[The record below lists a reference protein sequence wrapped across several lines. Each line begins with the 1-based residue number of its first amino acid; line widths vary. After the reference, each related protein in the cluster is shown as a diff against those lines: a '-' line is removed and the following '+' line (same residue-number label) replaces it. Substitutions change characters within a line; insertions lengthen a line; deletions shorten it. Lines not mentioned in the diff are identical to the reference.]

1 MTRLSVEMLAADA
14 PEPITSAGHAQ
25 LGIAVLAGIAVI
37 VLLITKFKL
46 HAFLSLTIGSL
57 ALGAI
62 AGAPLD
68 KVLLSFSAGLG
79 STVAGVGVLI
89 ALGAILG
96 KMLADSGGADQI
108 VDTILAKAGGRSM
121 PWAMVL
127 IASVIGLPLFFE
139 VGIVLLI
146 PVVLMVA
153 KRGNYSLMRI
163 GIPALAGLSVMHGLV
178 PPHPGPLV
186 AIDAV
191 GADLGI
197 TLALGV
203 LVAIPTVIIAG
214 PVFSKYAARWVD
226 VPAPEN
232 MIPQRASDEL
242 DKRPGFGA
250 TLFTVLL
257 PVILM
262 LAKALVDIVVDDPEN
277 MVQRIFDVVG
287 APMIA
292 LLASVLVGIFT
303 LLRPAGFSKERI
315 SPLVEKGLM
324 PIAGILLIVGAGGGF
339 KQTLIDS
346 GVGKMVLEISEDWSI
361 PALLLAWLIAVA
373 IRLATGSATVATVSA
388 AGLVAPLAAD
398 MSTTHTALLVLAI
411 GAGSLF
417 LSHVNDAGFWLV
429 KEYFGLSVGQNLKT
443 WSVMECIISVVAGG
457 GFKQTLIDSGVGK
470 MVLEISEDWSIPALL
485 LAWLIAV
492 AIRLATGSATVATV
506 SAAGLVAPLA
516 ADMSTTHTALLVLAI
531 GAGSLFLSH
540 VNDAGFWLVKE
551 YFGLSV
557 GQNLKTWS
565 VMECI
570 ISVVA
575 GGIVLLLS
583 LVI

>member
-1 MTRLSVEMLAADA
+1 MTRLSVEMLAAEA

-46 HAFLSLTIGSL
+46 HAFLALTIGSL
-57 ALGAI
+57 ALGAF

-68 KVLLSFSAGLG
+68 KVITSFSAGLG

-96 KMLADSGGADQI
+96 KLLADSGGADQV

-139 VGIVLLI
+139 VGMVLLI

-191 GADLGI
+191 KADLGV

-203 LVAIPTVIIAG
+203 LVAIPTVVISG
-214 PVFSKYAARWVD
+214 PLFARYAARWVD
-226 VPAPEN
+226 VPVPER
-232 MIPQRASDEL
+232 MLPPRASEEL
-242 DKRPGFGA
+242 KQRPSFGA
-250 TLFTVLL
+250 TLTTLLL
-257 PVILM
+257 PVVLM
-262 LAKALVDIVVDDPEN
+262 LAKALVDIVIDDPEN
-277 MVQRIFDVVG
+277 SVQRVFDVIG
-287 APMIA
+287 SPLIA
-292 LLASVLVGIFT
+292 MLAAVLVAIFT
-303 LLRPAGFSKERI
+303 LGRPAGFTKGRLTE
-315 SPLVEKGLM
+315 VTEKSLA

-346 GVGKMVLEISEDWSI
+346 GVGQMILNISEDWSI

-398 MSTTHTALLVLAI
+398 MSTTHAALLVLAI

-417 LSHVNDAGFWLV
+417 FSHVNDAGFWLV
-429 KEYFGLSVGQNLKT
+429 KEYFGMSVGQTVKT
-443 WSVMECIISVVAGG
+443 WSVMETIISVVAG
-457 GFKQTLIDSGVGK
+457 
-470 MVLEISEDWSIPALL
+470 
-485 LAWLIAV
+485 AV
-492 AIRLATGSATVATV
+492 
-506 SAAGLVAPLA
+506 
-516 ADMSTTHTALLVLAI
+516 
-531 GAGSLFLSH
+531 
-540 VNDAGFWLVKE
+540 
-551 YFGLSV
+551 
-557 GQNLKTWS
+557 
-565 VMECI
+565 
-570 ISVVA
+570 
-575 GGIVLLLS
+575 VLLLS

>member
-46 HAFLSLTIGSL
+46 HAFLALTIGSL
-57 ALGAI
+57 TLGAI

-68 KVLLSFSAGLG
+68 KVLTSFSAGLG
-79 STVAGVGVLI
+79 TTVAGVGVLI

-108 VDTILAKAGGRSM
+108 VDTILDRAGGRSM

-226 VPAPEN
+226 VPAPEK
-232 MIPQRASDEL
+232 MIPQRASEEL

-277 MVQRIFDVVG
+277 LVQRVFDVIG

-303 LLRPAGFSKERI
+303 LLRPAGFSKERV
-315 SPLVEKGLM
+315 SPLVEKSLM

-339 KQTLIDS
+339 KQTLIDT
-346 GVGKMVLEISEDWSI
+346 GVGQMVLDISKDWAI
-361 PALLLAWLIAVA
+361 PALLLAWLIAVV

-398 MSTTHTALLVLAI
+398 MSSTHAALLVLAI

-417 LSHVNDAGFWLV
+417 FSHVNDAGFWMV
-429 KEYFGLSVGQNLKT
+429 KEYFGLSVGQNIKT
-443 WSVMECIISVVAGG
+443 WSVME
-457 GFKQTLIDSGVGK
+457 T
-470 MVLEISEDWSIPALL
+470 
-485 LAWLIAV
+485 
-492 AIRLATGSATVATV
+492 
-506 SAAGLVAPLA
+506 
-516 ADMSTTHTALLVLAI
+516 
-531 GAGSLFLSH
+531 
-540 VNDAGFWLVKE
+540 
-551 YFGLSV
+551 
-557 GQNLKTWS
+557 
-565 VMECI
+565 I